1 MLVGL
6 LPYHVK
12 LVKQIITKDGVY
24 VQERCTQSI
33 NSMGCAKFTWRAP
46 QRSPQ
51 SQFYL
56 RLAETE
62 VQ

>member
-12 LVKQIITKDGVY
+12 LVRQIITKDGVY
-24 VQERCTQSI
+24 VQESTQSI
-33 NSMGCAKFTWRAP
+33 NSIGCAKFTWRAP